1 MNITNVVFK
10 QEIDDT
16 MLEHILTL
24 RETRLGLAQKM
35 LENLSNTAHQ
45 LTARG
50 LQTDP
55 IDMNELKIELIDRVA
70 TMRERLDHPD
80 FIYEDEI
87 AMYSDMLV
95 DGAPRD

>member
-16 MLEHILTL
+16 MLEHIHIL
-24 RETRLGLAQKM
+24 RETRLGLAEKM
-35 LENLSNTAHQ
+35 LENLNNTAHQ

-50 LQTDP
+50 LQTEP
-55 IDMNELKIELIDRVA
+55 IDMDELKIELIDRVA
-70 TMRERLDHPD
+70 AMRERVNNPN

-87 AMYSDMLV
+87 SLYSDMLV